1 MGKFVTYTA
10 ILPIAHSAAVL
21 TYRRNRTEIPVSR
34 IPESIISKASED
46 ISIPFFLTGEPI
58 FEIWS
63 KARHNQM
70 YLECKASDEDLVR
83 IKDTILR
90 NHPEV
95 YSEDIV
101 LTRKGKK
108 VIIYNFSEHHFSLF
122 TGIEGLEALKYT
134 VKHFGYAPFVR
145 IEKK

>member
-1 MGKFVTYTA
+1 MGKFVSYTA

-21 TYRRNRTEIPVSR
+21 TYRRCRTEIPVSR
-34 IPESIISKASED
+34 VPDDVIRKADED
-46 ISIPFFLTGEPI
+46 IPVSFFLTGEPI
-58 FEIWS
+58 YEIWS

-70 YLECKASDEDLVR
+70 YLECRASDDDLIR
-83 IKDTILR
+83 IKEQILR
-90 NHPEV
+90 NHPEA
-95 YSEDIV
+95 SPDDIV

-122 TGIEGLEALKYT
+122 SSIENLENLNYK

-145 IEKK
+145 VEKS